1 MLKLIVCLV
10 AVASAVPQGPPAGP
24 PPAAPEWFLRE
35 GLTGSFSE
43 RTAVCIEEANSTPQ
57 LPTLILIPEN
67 NKAEICINF
76 PPRTLSD
83 GRQLKGGWRHDI
95 GKKGACANNCC
106 SFDPPTKKANNIQ
119 HSEWFEGDCSS
130 APANKWT
137 APFLFQGQNGE
148 VKSVCVDRDGKLEQ
162 VEGKLSNCGISNCC
176 IMYENQ

>member
-95 GKKGACANNCC
+95 GRRE
-106 SFDPPTKKANNIQ
+106 PVLTTVVLLIHQPRRQT
-119 HSEWFEGDCSS
+119 
-130 APANKWT
+130 
-137 APFLFQGQNGE
+137 
-148 VKSVCVDRDGKLEQ
+148 
-162 VEGKLSNCGISNCC
+162 ISN
-176 IMYENQ
+176 ILNGLR